1 MTGSTASARRGA
13 RWRPWAVGLGLLVG
27 LQFVFFGL
35 LVAAQ
40 AVPDRPIVDNLVSSI
55 EDGTY
60 GPVLI
65 PDRMGGVSDT
75 FTECV
80 LVSAGLGAPPEES
93 AFSRA
98 VRMPRIASCTEGEAD
113 LRVLADGGVLTA
125 QELPA
130 DHDYFRY
137 WNGYTVLTR
146 PVLALIGL
154 EGLRIVSGTLMV
166 VAFAGAF
173 LAVRARTSTAVALA
187 LTLPFMAGSNMLST
201 PSTSFSHS
209 LSIAAIFLSVVLAAA
224 GAGRSLR
231 LGHLGAAL
239 GAAVFCYVDLLT
251 TPAVPWIMSA
261 FVVGA
266 AVWYRGRSTAGA
278 LRATLTTGVVWMVA
292 FGVTWVSRW
301 LFAVVFLGV
310 DETLAVVRG
319 KVAER
324 TGGDRNGV
332 SDAFGAGVVS
342 NLDYWWHAVPTSSL
356 VLVACAAAALAGLAL
371 AVVRG
376 GPRRLLVA
384 AVLGAPALVVPVWY
398 AVLSNHSQIHEF
410 FVYRNVPAAL
420 AVATAA
426 ALVAAVRPS
435 RAEEHITEGHGTEGR
450 SVEEPGTEEP
460 RTVATAR
467 SASGAPEDSAP
478 VG

>member
-1 MTGSTASARRGA
+1 MTGSTAPVRRSA
-13 RWRPWAVGLGLLVG
+13 RWRPWAGGIGLLLG

-35 LVAAQ
+35 LVAGQ
-40 AVPDRPIVDNLVSSI
+40 AVPDRPIVNNLLSSI
-55 EDGTY
+55 EAGTY
-60 GPVLI
+60 GPILL
-65 PDRMGGVSDT
+65 PDRMGGISDT

-80 LVSAGLGAPPEES
+80 LVGTGLGAPPDES

-98 VRMPRIASCTEGEAD
+98 VRMPRIASCEGGEDD
-113 LRVLADGGVLTA
+113 LRALADDTA
-125 QELPA
+125 VAAEELPV
-130 DHDYFRY
+130 DNNYFRY
-137 WNGYTVLTR
+137 WAGYTVLTR

-154 EGLRIVSGTLMV
+154 EGLRIISGALMTIAV
-166 VAFAGAF
+166 AGAF
-173 LAVRARTSTAVALA
+173 LAVRARTSTPVALA
-187 LTLPFMAGSNMLST
+187 LTLPFLVGTNMLST

-209 LSIAAIFLSVVLAAA
+209 LSIAAAFLSVILAAA

-231 LGHLGAAL
+231 LGYLGAAL

-261 FVVGA
+261 FVLGA
-266 AVWYRGRSTAGA
+266 AVWYRRRSAAEA
-278 LRATLTTGVVWMVA
+278 LLATLTAGVVWMVA

-301 LFAVVFLGV
+301 IFAVVFLGV
-310 DETLAVVRG
+310 DETLSVVGG

-324 TGGDRNGV
+324 TGGAWDGV
-332 SDAFGAGVVS
+332 SDTFGAGVVS
-342 NLDYWWHAVPTSSL
+342 NFGYWWNAVPTSSL
-356 VLVACAAAALAGLAL
+356 VLVACTVAALAGLVL

-376 GPRRLLVA
+376 GLRRLAVA

-426 ALVAAVRPS
+426 ALAAAAR
-435 RAEEHITEGHGTEGR
+435 
-450 SVEEPGTEEP
+450 P
-460 RTVATAR
+460 RTSEASPG
-467 SASGAPEDSAP
+467 SASGARTEDAAAEDLAP
-478 VG
+478 AG